1 MRALAQAR
9 DPFAAMLAV
18 AAAVILLVA
27 QEGPVV
33 ALLAAA
39 SVPLVRLGAGVAV
52 QRWRPTSPVPPA
64 PGPVVPPGQPWYFPL
79 TRRESEVAVLVA
91 DGFTNRQI
99 AETLHS
105 ERTVDGHLTERGV
118 DSHVQHIMNKLSES
132 LGVDVNRRAQ
142 IAAWVVE
149 RRPRDAVTKPPVRTY

>member
-1 MRALAQAR
+1 MRALVDAR

-52 QRWRPTSPVPPA
+52 QRWRPTPPVPPA

-91 DGFTNRQI
+91 DGLTNKQI
-99 AETLHS
+99 ADTLPS
-105 ERTVDGHLTERGV
+105 ERSVDGHITDRSV
-118 DSHVQHIMNKLSES
+118 DAHVQHIFDKLSRS
-132 LGVDVNRRAQ
+132 LGKDVNRRTQ
-142 IAAWVVE
+142 ITAWVVE
-149 RRPRDAVTKPPVRTY
+149 RRPRDSATKPK